1 MAIVY
6 DNKTNGLSDKGTM
19 ASKMASIAVPNSMGI
34 GEEANRF
41 TINPLKTTH
50 SESSIDKDNNDEEKI
65 SKVFG
70 KMLPLI
76 EELESLLSDTP
87 TAERTGIVGQ
97 IIMTSLMTSNPV
109 KAMRD
114 AINFHNSIKGTKK
127 ASHLVAAW
135 KNIPP
140 VQAQELLRSTIMNA
154 PYFKRKLEYN
164 ISRYHNN

>member
-6 DNKTNGLSDKGTM
+6 DNKTNGLSDKRTM
-19 ASKMASIAVPNSMGI
+19 ASKMASIAVPNSIGI
-34 GEEANRF
+34 GDEANRF

-50 SESSIDKDNNDEEKI
+50 SESSIDKDNDDEEKI

-76 EELESLLSDTP
+76 EELESLLSDTS

-114 AINFHNSIKGTKK
+114 AINFHNSIKKYKK
-127 ASHLVAAW
+127 ASYLVAAW
-135 KNIPP
+135 KKYHPYRP
-140 VQAQELLRSTIMNA
+140 RSC
-154 PYFKRKLEYN
+154 
-164 ISRYHNN
+164 